1 MFNKLVAIEPVS
13 LIKEAEKSLY
23 KYANEVIFYNDI
35 PENDEEIIR
44 RIGDAD
50 GVLVS
55 YTTAI
60 NKNVI
65 ESCNNI
71 KYIGM
76 CCSLYSEES
85 ASVDI
90 ATAREKGIT
99 VLGIRD
105 YGDEGI
111 LEYVVSELI
120 RLLHGFGGDP
130 WKDIPMELT
139 DLKVG
144 VIGLG
149 TSGKLVANGL
159 NYFGSDLYYF
169 SRTRKLE
176 SEAQG
181 IKYLPL
187 NELLET
193 VDVVCTCLNKNVI
206 LLGDEEFKSLGN
218 NKILFNTGLSPSYEV
233 EALKKWLDNGDNRYF
248 CDTEMAL
255 GDRDGSLISHKNV
268 HCMKQSVGRTKQA
281 FDRLSKKVI
290 ENIETFL
297 NNENNI

>member
-13 LIKEAEKSLY
+13 LIEEAEKSLY
-23 KYANEVIFYNDI
+23 KYANEVIFYHDI
-35 PENDEEIIR
+35 PEDDEEIIR

-120 RLLHGFGGDP
+120 RLLHGFGGES

-159 NYFGSDLYYF
+159 NYFGADLYYF

-176 SEAQG
+176 CEAQG

-218 NKILFNTGLSPSYEV
+218 HKILFNTGLSPSYEV

-297 NNENNI
+297 NNENNV